1 MRYLINS
8 MVVFNPADYT
18 LISNDKSVD
27 MLTLSRISGELLQL
41 FIIHN
46 DAPLSRDAILFEL
59 WEKRGLNA
67 SSNNLNNYVS
77 MLRKALMQCGCE
89 GLITTIPKHGF
100 IFSADVTVQPPAE
113 VDTGLPADIMPEL
126 NHVPPVMPRKN
137 IIRTGGII
145 LLSLVVAF
153 FIAALSYQTYDYYRL
168 ASIRTE
174 LFRSDQCRFWLI
186 DDVTRRKAPDQAI
199 ARIKNIVKEEKINC
213 RLPVNVYFSSDR
225 LMDSR
230 GVAVVN
236 EMFSYCAYNSKAP
249 CDNFIFSRYE
259 GQND

>member
-137 IIRTGGII
+137 IIRTGGSFCYLWWWPFLSPLCLTRLTII
-145 LLSLVVAF
+145 IVWHQSE
-153 FIAALSYQTYDYYRL
+153 LSYSAAISA
-168 ASIRTE
+168 AS
-174 LFRSDQCRFWLI
+174 
-186 DDVTRRKAPDQAI
+186 
-199 ARIKNIVKEEKINC
+199 
-213 RLPVNVYFSSDR
+213 
-225 LMDSR
+225 
-230 GVAVVN
+230 G
-236 EMFSYCAYNSKAP
+236 
-249 CDNFIFSRYE
+249 
-259 GQND
+259 